1 MDKELND
8 LLGGLLSDPST
19 VEKLGGLLS
28 SLGNAPPPAPAVE
41 TAPSG
46 EGALLTKLLPL
57 LIGNARGSDSHEVT
71 LLRALR
77 PYLHDG
83 REKRVDEA
91 IEMLRLAKLLPLI
104 TGKGGETPYGE

>member
-1 MDKELND
+1 MDNELNN
-8 LLGGLLSDPST
+8 LLGGLLSDPFT
-19 VEKLGGLLS
+19 MEKLGGLLS
-28 SLGNAPPPAPAVE
+28 SLGSTPPPAPADPP
-41 TAPSG
+41 AAAG
-46 EGALLTKLLPL
+46 EGGALLKLLPL
-57 LIGNARGSDSHEVT
+57 LTGSVTSGDSNEVA

-104 TGKGGETPYGE
+104 TGKGGGLPYGG